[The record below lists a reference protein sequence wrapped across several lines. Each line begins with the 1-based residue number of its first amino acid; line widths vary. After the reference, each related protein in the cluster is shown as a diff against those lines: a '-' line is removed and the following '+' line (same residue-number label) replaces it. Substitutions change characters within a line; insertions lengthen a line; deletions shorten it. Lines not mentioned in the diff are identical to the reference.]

1 MVRVLGPQRI
11 FVLFAAGPAAVVAA
25 ISIMGAG
32 APSSSIESIAD
43 PVLVVHDGAHPI
55 DYYVAPGPNGSELV
69 HTKYQS
75 IGAWSRIASG
85 SAVIPS
91 SITQPGDLAFVN
103 ADKTSANG
111 RRTVTIS
118 ANSDQPQ
125 RFLSCLVPL
134 RLWLSTDHGGH
145 WTDSTALMTDGQSGP
160 SARPFFFDCTR
171 GAVTFTVPTT
181 GSKDAGS
188 QQYEVSIEP
197 GGVISAVSVEAGVLV
212 SADAIDG

>member
-1 MVRVLGPQRI
+1 
-11 FVLFAAGPAAVVAA
+11 
-25 ISIMGAG
+25 MGAG

-145 WTDSTALMTDGQSGP
+145 WTDSTALMTDLPQRWIYKANSKR
-160 SARPFFFDCTR
+160 SSKENL
-171 GAVTFTVPTT
+171 PTT
-181 GSKDAGS
+181 SLCVGSLFTNKQSAGIQTS
-188 QQYEVSIEP
+188 TTACGSTS
-197 GGVISAVSVEAGVLV
+197 GRS
-212 SADAIDG
+212 